1 MAAQVNCAKNRSTN
15 RYYMTIILKTERLTK
30 KFGGLTAVDHVNM
43 TLSKGELR
51 CIIGPNGCGKSTLF
65 NLITGTY
72 KPTSGRIA
80 FKSKDITGKPV
91 HIIGRMGIGRKFQ
104 VPGIFNQL
112 TVYDNIR
119 VPFFRDQRRS
129 LFLKPRKDSDIHQK
143 ITALLQ
149 KINLD
154 DKACLPAIHLAHG
167 EKQWLEIGMVL
178 ARRPQLML
186 LDEPTAGMTAAETRK
201 TAQLIRNISREEKMT
216 ILVIEHDIGFVRE
229 IASRITVLYKG
240 AVFKEGS
247 YETIQ
252 SDEAVRKIYLG
263 KSR

>member
-1 MAAQVNCAKNRSTN
+1 
-15 RYYMTIILKTERLTK
+15 MTIILKTEGLTK
-30 KFGGLTAVDHVNM
+30 KFGGLTAVDHVDL
-43 TLSKGELR
+43 TLDEGELR

-72 KPTSGRIA
+72 KPTGGRVS
-80 FKSKDITGKPV
+80 FKGRNITGKPV

-119 VPFFRDQRRS
+119 VPFFRDQRHS
-129 LFLKPRKDSDIHQK
+129 LFLKPRKDSGIHQK
-143 ITALLQ
+143 IMALLQ

-154 DKACLPAIHLAHG
+154 DKAGRPAVHLAHG

-178 ARRPQLML
+178 ARHPQLML
-186 LDEPTAGMTAAETRK
+186 LDEPTAGMTAAETQK

-240 AVFKEGS
+240 AVFKEGR
-247 YETIQ
+247 YEKIQ
-252 SDEAVRKIYLG
+252 SDRSVRQIYLG
-263 KSR
+263 KRR